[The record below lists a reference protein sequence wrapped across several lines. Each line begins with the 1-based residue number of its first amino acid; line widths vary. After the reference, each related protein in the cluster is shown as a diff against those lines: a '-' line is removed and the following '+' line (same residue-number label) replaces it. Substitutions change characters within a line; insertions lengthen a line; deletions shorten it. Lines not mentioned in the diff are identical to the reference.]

1 MSGIDNGNGLFPACQ
16 IQGNRVK
23 LKRPAPLKKQDII
36 IVRHVHQLAQ
46 IAFGLILHVDVK

>member
-36 IVRHVHQLAQ
+36 IVRHVHQLTQ